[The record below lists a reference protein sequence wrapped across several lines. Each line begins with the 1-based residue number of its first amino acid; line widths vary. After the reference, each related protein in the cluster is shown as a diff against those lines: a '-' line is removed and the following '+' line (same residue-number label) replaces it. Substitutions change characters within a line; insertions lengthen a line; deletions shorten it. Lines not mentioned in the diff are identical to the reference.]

1 VRLATRAARCAQA
14 EVAAKAAC
22 VLDPSAGVDFLHAQG
37 LPGLLVEESSAWRT
51 TGGWPAPTG
60 EEGVA

>member
-1 VRLATRAARCAQA
+1 MRLATRAARCAQA
-14 EVAAKAAC
+14 EVAAKVAC
-22 VLDPSAGVDFLHAQG
+22 VLGPSAGVDFLHAQG

>member
-1 VRLATRAARCAQA
+1 MSIGAAHCAQA
-14 EVAAKAAC
+14 EVAAKVAC
-22 VLDPSAGVDFLHAQG
+22 VLGPSAGVDFLRAQG
-37 LPGLLVEESSAWRT
+37 LPGLLLEESGAWRT